1 MNLSA
6 HPSCSNQ
13 HAVIQ
18 FRKTSSKGKDGEHP
32 VKQVSKPYLMDLK
45 STHKTLLNGEKV
57 DDSRFIELR
66 ESDVIKFGFSTRDYV
81 LVREKDK

>member
-1 MNLSA
+1 
-6 HPSCSNQ
+6 
-13 HAVIQ
+13 
-18 FRKTSSKGKDGEHP
+18 
-32 VKQVSKPYLMDLK
+32 MDLK